1 MAKTTTKKTTKK
13 VVATKTVKGVAKDR
27 DMIIEVVKGDKTHDY
42 SFLDETLHIS
52 FGELLDLLGFD
63 TKVAVNRGL
72 LEAKKSIGGKLKKD
86 LKATKVTR
94 GK

>member
-1 MAKTTTKKTTKK
+1 MTKKTTKKTTKK
-13 VVATKTVKGVAKDR
+13 VVATKTIKGNKKES

-72 LEAKKSIGGKLKKD
+72 LEAKKTTKK
-86 LKATKVTR
+86 TR